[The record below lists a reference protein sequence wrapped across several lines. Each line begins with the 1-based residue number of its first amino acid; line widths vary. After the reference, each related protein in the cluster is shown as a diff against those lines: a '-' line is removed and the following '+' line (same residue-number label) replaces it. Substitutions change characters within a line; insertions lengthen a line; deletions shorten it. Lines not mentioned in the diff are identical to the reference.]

1 MIRPNKAAHM
11 TTPMRLQTPTIERI
25 NGVNVKTF
33 KPDEAVIMAN
43 FASYGGTEKTVNG
56 MIVIEDTATITTW
69 YRPEIT
75 GECRFVRLTDN
86 AVFEI
91 IGEPENI
98 EMRNMFLVCKVRRV
112 KGGA

>member
-1 MIRPNKAAHM
+1 MIRPAKTAQM

-25 NGVNVKTF
+25 NGVAVKSYT
-33 KPDEAVIMAN
+33 DANGVVMAN

-56 MIVIEDTATITTW
+56 IIAIEDTATVTTW
-69 YRPEIT
+69 YRPDLQSD
-75 GECRFVRLTDN
+75 CRLIRLTDG
-86 AVFEI
+86 AVFDV

-98 EMRNMFLVCKVRRV
+98 EMRNMFSVCKVRRV